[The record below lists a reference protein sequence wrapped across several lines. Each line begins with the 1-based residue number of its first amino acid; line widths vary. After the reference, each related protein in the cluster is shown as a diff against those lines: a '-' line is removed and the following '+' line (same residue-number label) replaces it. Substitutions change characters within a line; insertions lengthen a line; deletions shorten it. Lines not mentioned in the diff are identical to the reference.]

1 MNYPLISEYI
11 EAIKSPED
19 NFEELTNLRPVL
31 GDDGQPIMTSGN
43 FAVVFKMKD
52 EQSGKMYAVKCF
64 TREQEGRTENYKL
77 IADEL
82 EFVSSDYLTP
92 IKYLEKELFVDTE
105 QSNENEFPILLMDW
119 VDGKTIDAFISEN
132 RDNRFALEM
141 LAYLF
146 NKMASWLLTQPF
158 AHGDLKTDNIMINN
172 DGQLI
177 LVDYDGM
184 FVPSMKG
191 NKASE
196 VGSPGFRHPSR
207 TDKDFNKH
215 IDDFPIALIAMS
227 LKAIALNPSL
237 YSTFG
242 GNDKLLLSE
251 KDIQNISKSQC
262 ISCMQSLMYDKEF
275 CTLFGIFTLALANN
289 NISSMFDLFL
299 IKKPQRSDLDKAIL
313 KYLKAA
319 NYCLDKTKHR
329 AAYSIFKKLATSE
342 DTSIET
348 IGKIKNVCSSSLGE
362 NGLGYMY
369 AKGLSVEQD
378 FAKAVDWFRKA
389 ADKKFPLAV
398 FNLSVCYSKGEGVEQ
413 NKKESERLRN
423 ISLKLGCKVASS
435 VVTIYESPYSSSYQS
450 YNDYTLY
457 DYDGIM

>member
-1 MNYPLISEYI
+1 
-11 EAIKSPED
+11 
-19 NFEELTNLRPVL
+19 
-31 GDDGQPIMTSGN
+31 
-43 FAVVFKMKD
+43 
-52 EQSGKMYAVKCF
+52 
-64 TREQEGRTENYKL
+64 
-77 IADEL
+77 
-82 EFVSSDYLTP
+82 
-92 IKYLEKELFVDTE
+92 
-105 QSNENEFPILLMDW
+105 
-119 VDGKTIDAFISEN
+119 
-132 RDNRFALEM
+132 
-141 LAYLF
+141 
-146 NKMASWLLTQPF
+146 
-158 AHGDLKTDNIMINN
+158 
-172 DGQLI
+172 
-177 LVDYDGM
+177 
-184 FVPSMKG
+184 
-191 NKASE
+191 
-196 VGSPGFRHPSR
+196 
-207 TDKDFNKH
+207 
-215 IDDFPIALIAMS
+215 
-227 LKAIALNPSL
+227 
-237 YSTFG
+237 
-242 GNDKLLLSE
+242 
-251 KDIQNISKSQC
+251 
-262 ISCMQSLMYDKEF
+262 
-275 CTLFGIFTLALANN
+275 
-289 NISSMFDLFL
+289 MFDLFL